1 MFYSLNAAGYVKIH
15 VTKFA
20 KHTPRKL
27 GDTIF
32 IDFHWPFFKKNRYG
46 HEHNLFVTNE
56 ENSRRGQGAAKRKGK
71 KKAPARQRVHDG
83 LAKHAKDRLTRLRC
97 EDEERIENHQ
107 IIVNALNQIKNRTA
121 YSLPRSVGK
130 QVSVDTL
137 DGITGYHQYCFP
149 SPLGLEVAAARFS
162 SFDEGLAFKA
172 TKMDYSWNLQDED
185 WEKISAMVIGE
196 N

>member
-1 MFYSLNAAGYVKIH
+1 M
-15 VTKFA
+15 
-20 KHTPRKL
+20 
-27 GDTIF
+27 
-32 IDFHWPFFKKNRYG
+32 
-46 HEHNLFVTNE
+46 
-56 ENSRRGQGAAKRKGK
+56 QKRTQKYI
-71 KKAPARQRVHDG
+71 ASDNCQRARPV
-83 LAKHAKDRLTRLRC
+83 
-97 EDEERIENHQ
+97 
-107 IIVNALNQIKNRTA
+107 TA